1 MAFAKDYKDV
11 ATRLSE
17 IRAIYPELSL
27 QQVRCELIDQGG
39 QLGWLYVAAA
49 FRTPDDLRPG
59 MGTAFEPVPGK
70 TPYTR
75 DSELMVAETSA
86 WGRALVAIGADTRF
100 GVASADEVKA
110 RQPIA
115 KITSVKEDENGIE
128 LTIEKVERAVE
139 VSARQK
145 PQETA
150 TTDFIKDAEYHAM
163 LKNLDGLRGVYKNAV
178 RHSRP
183 QSELD
188 TIKAM
193 ADKLDKK

>member
-70 TPYTR
+70 TPYTK

-86 WGRALVAIGADTRF
+86 WGRALVAIGADTKN

-110 RQPIA
+110 RP
-115 KITSVKEDENGIE
+115 
-128 LTIEKVERAVE
+128 
-139 VSARQK
+139 K

-178 RHSRP
+178 RHARP
-183 QSELD
+183 QAELD
-188 TIKAM
+188 AIKAM

>member
-17 IRAIYPELSL
+17 MRIVYPELSL

-70 TPYTR
+70 TPYTK

-86 WGRALVAIGADTRF
+86 WGRALVAIGADTKN

-110 RQPIA
+110 R
-115 KITSVKEDENGIE
+115 T
-128 LTIEKVERAVE
+128 
-139 VSARQK
+139 K

-150 TTDFIKDAEYHAM
+150 TRDFVADAEYNVSI
-163 LKNLDGLRGVYKNAV
+163 KNLDGLRAVYKDAV
-178 RHSRP
+178 RHARP
-183 QSELD
+183 QAELD
-188 TIKAM
+188 IISMLAKGLEE
-193 ADKLDKK
+193 K

>member
-11 ATRLSE
+11 ATRLTE

-70 TPYTR
+70 TPYTK

-86 WGRALVAIGADTRF
+86 WGRALVAIGADTKN

-110 RQPIA
+110 R
-115 KITSVKEDENGIE
+115 S
-128 LTIEKVERAVE
+128 
-139 VSARQK
+139 K
-145 PQETA
+145 PQEAA
-150 TTDFIKDAEYHAM
+150 TRDFVADAEYNVSI
-163 LKNLDGLRGVYKNAV
+163 KNLDGLRGVYKDAV
-178 RHSRP
+178 RHARP
-183 QSELD
+183 QAELD
-188 TIKAM
+188 IISMLGKGLEEE
-193 ADKLDKK
+193 KNRPQQ